1 MAPAEL
7 VGPTVAAC
15 YELSTTEVLLIC
27 VSLAFFSSLDGPV
40 PTPGVL
46 FVFSYILARLEK

>member
-40 PTPGVL
+40 PAPGVL